1 MTTNQHAPTKDEV
14 RLYNRQGWL
23 GLFTLIAEEEMAVV
37 RRRVRRHALAG
48 LGDRAQ

>member
-23 GLFTLIAEEEMAVV
+23 GLFTLIAEEEMA
-37 RRRVRRHALAG
+37 ALAHKNHAVQSIG
-48 LGDRAQ
+48 KLQV